1 MTRSDHAR
9 GGLLGLV
16 SVLLATLLAALA
28 WSTVAAQDQEP
39 ELTWA
44 PLTTPPPIAAPPI
57 VSPTDQADGFA
68 LGAPDAPVVVEVW
81 EDFQCP
87 YCQRFTYEV
96 EPAIVEQYVDSGEVR
111 LVFRNLAFLGD
122 ESHWAAVAASLAADQ
137 NMFWPFKDYLFANFR
152 GNESGGFHID
162 RLLEMGE
169 AVGLDMEQFRE
180 GLALDNARERF
191 AQIEATARADAYAL
205 GINATPT
212 VVVNGVPLESP
223 DFQTV
228 ADAIDIELAKAAT
241 VAAADTAADV
251 GTAETADGDDE
262 GPAGDE

>member
-1 MTRSDHAR
+1 MTQTDHAR
-9 GGLLGLV
+9 RGVRSLV
-16 SVLLATLLAALA
+16 SVLLATVLAAVS
-28 WSTVAAQDQEP
+28 WSAVAAQEQEP

-44 PLTTPPPIAAPPI
+44 PLTTPPPIVAPPI
-57 VSPTDQADGFA
+57 TSPTDQADGFA
-68 LGAPDAPVVVEVW
+68 MGPADAPVVVEVW

-87 YCQRFTYEV
+87 YCQRFTFEV
-96 EPAIVEQYVDSGEVR
+96 EPAIVAQYVEPGDVR

-137 NMFWPFKDYLFANFR
+137 NMFWPFKDYLFANFQ

-169 AVGLDMEQFRE
+169 AVGLDMERFRE
-180 GLALDNARERF
+180 GLVLENARQRF
-191 AQIEATARADAYAL
+191 AEIQAGATAEAYAQ

-223 DFQTV
+223 DFQSV
-228 ADAIDIELAKAAT
+228 ADAIDIELAKVAT
-241 VAAADTAADV
+241 VAAGDDEDPA
-251 GTAETADGDDE
+251 GDDE